1 MQWKWEGG
9 YRFYGVLGCPPL
21 SISTR
26 KIVHNGLFIQNRFQC
41 FHWLYLTVK
50 RQEGG
55 LVDHRHDTRLP
66 SSVSVHGGAG
76 ARSIDRDWAA
86 PGR

>member
-26 KIVHNGLFIQNRFQC
+26 KIVHNGLFIFKIG
-41 FHWLYLTVK
+41 F
-50 RQEGG
+50 
-55 LVDHRHDTRLP
+55 
-66 SSVSVHGGAG
+66 SVFTGF
-76 ARSIDRDWAA
+76 I
-86 PGR
+86 